1 MAVCGG
7 TVEDG
12 CPFTGSE
19 EEVDPPLPTT
29 NYVPYI
35 IGGFILVVVVVVVV
49 FVLYTKKHDKEMA
62 ELKRKYEVAEIK
74 SKV

>member
-12 CPFTGSE
+12 CPFTG
-19 EEVDPPLPTT
+19 EEVVVPPLPTT

-35 IGGFILVVVVVVVV
+35 IGGFILVVVVV

>member
-12 CPFTGSE
+12 CPFT
-19 EEVDPPLPTT
+19 DPPIDTGGLDDDKP

-35 IGGFILVVVVVVVV
+35 IGGFILVVVVV
-49 FVLYTKKHDKEMA
+49 FVLYTKKHDNELA
-62 ELKRKYEVAEIK
+62 DLKRKYKVAEIK

>member
-1 MAVCGG
+1 M
-7 TVEDG
+7 EDG
-12 CPFTGSE
+12 CDDVV
-19 EEVDPPLPTT
+19 VDVKKT
-29 NYVPYI
+29 NYVPYY
-35 IGGFILVVVVVVVV
+35 IGGLILVSVVVV

>member
-12 CPFTGSE
+12 CPGGTD
-19 EEVDPPLPTT
+19 DPDDKP

-35 IGGFILVVVVVVVV
+35 IGGFILVVVVV

-62 ELKRKYEVAEIK
+62 DLKRKYEVAEIK

>member
-12 CPFTGSE
+12 CPFTTVIDQGKGG
-19 EEVDPPLPTT
+19 DKT
-29 NYVPYI
+29 NYVPYY
-35 IGGFILVVVVVVVV
+35 IGGFILVSVVVV

-62 ELKRKYEVAEIK
+62 ELKEKYEVAEIK

>member
-1 MAVCGG
+1 M
-7 TVEDG
+7 EDG
-12 CPFTGSE
+12 CPIICE
-19 EEVDPPLPTT
+19 LPPNNP
-29 NYVPYI
+29 NNVPYY
-35 IGGFILVVVVVVVV
+35 IGGFILVVVV

>member
-12 CPFTGSE
+12 CPFDGPG
-19 EEVDPPLPTT
+19 VILPPPT
-29 NYVPYI
+29 NYVPYY
-35 IGGFILVVVVVVVV
+35 IGGLILVIVVVG

>member
-12 CPFTGSE
+12 CPFTGK
-19 EEVDPPLPTT
+19 EVVKDPKDPS
-29 NYVPYI
+29 PYPYY
-35 IGGFILVVVVVVVV
+35 IGGFILVSVVVV
-49 FVLYTKKHDKEMA
+49 FVLYTKKHNKEMA
-62 ELKRKYEVAEIK
+62 DLKSKYEVAEIK

>member
-12 CPFTGSE
+12 CPFT
-19 EEVDPPLPTT
+19 DPPIDTGGLDDDKP

-35 IGGFILVVVVVVVV
+35 IGGFILVVVVVV

>member
-12 CPFTGSE
+12 CPFT
-19 EEVDPPLPTT
+19 DPPIDTGGLDDDKP

-35 IGGFILVVVVVVVV
+35 IGGFILVVVVV
-49 FVLYTKKHDKEMA
+49 FVLYTKKHDN
-62 ELKRKYEVAEIK
+62 ELADLKMKYKVADIK